1 VRKGLKF
8 LLCLLVGILFIP
20 TVKAEG
26 ITVNGIVDNF
36 SELVE
41 DGRNEETGEGMTAE
55 VCSDEQDSAGKCT
68 EGNIYI
74 TIVTADEYDEDYNVI
89 STKESYLE
97 LELKDNVLSCTLT
110 DTSTQYFAFYYS
122 ILAVFEL
129 QGKEYKT
136 KDLTVTLERIAF
148 DENSSFEKDGME
160 FIFNED
166 DSINFRLNVTKD
178 IKLIEAV
185 SLAVNQ
191 RNGIG
196 SFKYALVDEEYDES
210 TTNIVSLYARG
221 DKVKLKAV
229 EDDEDYK
236 FANWLIVTKGKTDE
250 DDKYE
255 VYSFDKEI
263 TLELS
268 NDINLVANFVLKE
281 IDKEDFEVTKGNNS
295 SYEKGKD
302 LVITANGDIFDLLG
316 IKVDGLFI
324 SNKHFN
330 ILNGST
336 ILTLNS
342 EYLDTLSEGNH
353 IVTFV
358 YANGEV
364 DATISI
370 PETIKNPKTLDNIS
384 MYMVLLF
391 LSAVSFSLV
400 KRILLLD
407 KGIV

>member
-1 VRKGLKF
+1 MRKGLKF

-26 ITVNGIVDNF
+26 ITVNDIVNKF
-36 SELVE
+36 NELVE
-41 DGRNEETGEGMTAE
+41 DGRNKTTGEGMTAE

-74 TIVTADEYDEDYNVI
+74 TIVTADEYDEDFKVV

-97 LELKDNVLSCTLT
+97 LELKDNVLSCTIT
-110 DTSTQYFAFYYS
+110 DSSTQYFAFYNS
-122 ILAVFEL
+122 ILAVFEI
-129 QGKEYKT
+129 QGKEYVA
-136 KDLTVTLERIAF
+136 KDLTVTIDKIAF

-166 DSINFRLNVTKD
+166 DSVDFRLDVAKN

-185 SLAVNQ
+185 SLTINQ

-196 SFKYALVDEEYDES
+196 SFKYALVDDEYDES
-210 TTNIVSLYARG
+210 TTNIVSLYAKG

-281 IDKEDFEVTKGNNS
+281 IEKEDFEVTKGNNL

-302 LVITANGDIFDLLG
+302 LAITASGDIFDLLG
-316 IKVDGLFI
+316 IKVDGIFI

-330 ILNGST
+330 ISNGST

-358 YANGEV
+358 YANGEA

-384 MYMVLLF
+384 MYIVLLF
-391 LSAVSFSLV
+391 LSAVSLGLIR
-400 KRILLLD
+400 KYCC
-407 KGIV
+407 

>member
-1 VRKGLKF
+1 MRKGLKF

-26 ITVNGIVDNF
+26 ITVNDIVNKF
-36 SELVE
+36 NELVE
-41 DGRNEETGEGMTAE
+41 DGRNKTTGEGMTAE

-74 TIVTADEYDEDYNVI
+74 TIVTADEYDEDFKVV

-97 LELKDNVLSCTLT
+97 LELKDNVLSCTIT
-110 DTSTQYFAFYYS
+110 DSSTQYFAFYNS
-122 ILAVFEL
+122 ILAVFEI
-129 QGKEYKT
+129 QGKEYVAN
-136 KDLTVTLERIAF
+136 DLTVTIDKIAF

-166 DSINFRLNVTKD
+166 DSVDFRLDVAKN

-185 SLAVNQ
+185 SLTINQ

-196 SFKYALVDEEYDES
+196 SFKYALVDDEYDES
-210 TTNIVSLYARG
+210 TTNIVSLYAKG

-281 IDKEDFEVTKGNNS
+281 IEKEDFEVTKGNNL

-302 LVITANGDIFDLLG
+302 LAITASGDIFDLLG
-316 IKVDGLFI
+316 IKVDGIFI

-330 ILNGST
+330 ISNGST

-358 YANGEV
+358 YANGEA

-384 MYMVLLF
+384 MYIVLLF
-391 LSAVSFSLV
+391 LSAVSLGLIR
-400 KRILLLD
+400 KYCC
-407 KGIV
+407 

>member
-26 ITVNGIVDNF
+26 ITVNDIVNKF
-36 SELVE
+36 NELVE
-41 DGRNEETGEGMTAE
+41 DGRNKTTGEGMTAE

-74 TIVTADEYDEDYNVI
+74 TIVTADEYDEDFKVV

-97 LELKDNVLSCTLT
+97 LELKDNVLSCTIT
-110 DTSTQYFAFYYS
+110 DSSTQYFAFYNS
-122 ILAVFEL
+122 ILAVFEI
-129 QGKEYKT
+129 QGKEYVAN
-136 KDLTVTLERIAF
+136 DLTVTIDKIAF

-166 DSINFRLNVTKD
+166 DSVDFRLDVAKN

-185 SLAVNQ
+185 SLTINQ

-196 SFKYALVDEEYDES
+196 SFKYALVDDEYDES
-210 TTNIVSLYARG
+210 TTNIVSLYAKG

-281 IDKEDFEVTKGNNS
+281 IEKEDFEVTKGNNL

-302 LVITANGDIFDLLG
+302 LAITASGDIFDLLG
-316 IKVDGLFI
+316 IKVDGIFI

-330 ILNGST
+330 ISNGST

-358 YANGEV
+358 YANGEA

-384 MYMVLLF
+384 MYIVLLF
-391 LSAVSFSLV
+391 LSAVSLGLIR
-400 KRILLLD
+400 KYCC
-407 KGIV
+407 